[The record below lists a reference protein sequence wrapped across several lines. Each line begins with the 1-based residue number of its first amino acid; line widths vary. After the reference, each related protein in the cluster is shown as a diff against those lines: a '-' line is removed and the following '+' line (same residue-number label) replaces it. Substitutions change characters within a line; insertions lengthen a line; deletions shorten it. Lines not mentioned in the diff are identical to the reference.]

1 VARNDSAISV
11 VTLKKERPY
20 IQIVPIRISQG
31 PVTRVTS
38 EEEENSAAP
47 EEEDY
52 DGGES
57 CAEENSTCEKKAG
70 AGYPSSV
77 VRGTNGFG
85 WSDGVRQIL
94 ARRRKRSQDD

>member
-1 VARNDSAISV
+1 VARNDSATSV

-31 PVTRVTS
+31 PVTRATS
-38 EEEENSAAP
+38 EEDSAAP

-57 CAEENSTCEKKAG
+57 CAEEDSTCERKAG